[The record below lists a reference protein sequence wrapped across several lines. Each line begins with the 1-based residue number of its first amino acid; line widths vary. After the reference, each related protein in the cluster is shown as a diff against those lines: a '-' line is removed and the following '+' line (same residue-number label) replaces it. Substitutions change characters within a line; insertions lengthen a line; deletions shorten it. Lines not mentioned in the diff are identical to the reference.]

1 MNNYITYGYR
11 LVDGQMEMDPGRA
24 EMVHLIFDTYDKG
37 ESIRQITKMLKDQKV
52 PSTHGEPS
60 WSPSLTRKV
69 LNNRDYLG
77 TELYPQMI
85 ENELFG
91 RVQERLKCSRDV
103 WNQRHP
109 SGSVQGTS
117 MYTGRLI
124 CSSCGGVY
132 SIYKQSK
139 RNAKR
144 NARYWKCRH
153 YDTDTGA
160 PCKMPIMTEKQL
172 DEMFLCFLTRIKT
185 EPALYHE
192 ETERFL
198 DEMAVERQLIE
209 SELDTLWNRDSRD
222 YGRMEQLYFLITTK
236 RYQEIR
242 IADLTSRIEKYLQS
256 VGEPFQA
263 ESLNSSVF
271 QIIKRVVIQPDR
283 SIKFELINYA
293 VIHQRPERR
302 KRNKNPKNPRYC
314 VPFGYWLD
322 EEDTPIIHE
331 QYGPIVQQLFQSYA
345 HGISL
350 TALAKELEHQSIPN
364 QKGKPAWSHSCI
376 SNILTNHIYLGDDKF
391 PALVTREQFIQ
402 VQDRLEETSR
412 MKRES
417 RTRISTG
424 KEGANAKNGTNCG
437 DHPGNLGPGG

>member
-144 NARYWKCRH
+144 NARY
-153 YDTDTGA
+153 
-160 PCKMPIMTEKQL
+160 CK
-172 DEMFLCFLTRIKT
+172 
-185 EPALYHE
+185 
-192 ETERFL
+192 
-198 DEMAVERQLIE
+198 
-209 SELDTLWNRDSRD
+209 
-222 YGRMEQLYFLITTK
+222 
-236 RYQEIR
+236 
-242 IADLTSRIEKYLQS
+242 
-256 VGEPFQA
+256 
-263 ESLNSSVF
+263 
-271 QIIKRVVIQPDR
+271 
-283 SIKFELINYA
+283 
-293 VIHQRPERR
+293 
-302 KRNKNPKNPRYC
+302 
-314 VPFGYWLD
+314 
-322 EEDTPIIHE
+322 
-331 QYGPIVQQLFQSYA
+331 
-345 HGISL
+345 
-350 TALAKELEHQSIPN
+350 
-364 QKGKPAWSHSCI
+364 
-376 SNILTNHIYLGDDKF
+376 
-391 PALVTREQFIQ
+391 
-402 VQDRLEETSR
+402 
-412 MKRES
+412 
-417 RTRISTG
+417 
-424 KEGANAKNGTNCG
+424 
-437 DHPGNLGPGG
+437 